1 MIKPK
6 VSVIIP
12 VYNESK
18 YIKECIQNCTSQ
30 SLDDIEIIVVD
41 DCSTDDTCEK
51 INLEAQK
58 DNRIKLIRLK
68 ENRRQGFAR
77 NIGIKEAKAD
87 YIMFLDVDD
96 RYSNDC
102 IEKMYNKIVKD
113 NSDMTVCKFF
123 LIENG
128 KDITLPNIE
137 FCANFATF
145 PKVFHDGYTYKD
157 FRDKID
163 LFNRRNVIWDK
174 IYKKSFLNENGIE
187 FPAGMFCEDDVF
199 TLRCIF
205 RAKKITIL
213 DERLVYYTLN
223 RFNSSS
229 NLKDKTSFDCFRL
242 YSLLKE
248 DLIKLGIF
256 AEIENEY
263 MRFEVYSVLHFYDGI
278 KKKYKK
284 EFFNTMQA
292 DFSQFRYYIENA
304 ENKIHDKRTF
314 TIIET
319 VLKSNHPK
327 FAINFFLRKLFK
339 KPF

>member
-1 MIKPK
+1 MTKPK

-18 YIKECIQNCTSQ
+18 YIKDCIRNCTSQ
-30 SLDDIEIIVVD
+30 TMDDIEIIVVD
-41 DCSTDDTCEK
+41 DKSTDDTREK
-51 INLEAQK
+51 VLAECQR
-58 DNRIKLIRLK
+58 DNRVKLIPLK
-68 ENRRQGFAR
+68 ENRKQGFAR
-77 NIGIKEAKAD
+77 NIGIQEAKAD

-96 RYSNDC
+96 KYSCDC
-102 IEKMYNKIVKD
+102 VEKMYNKIVKD
-113 NSDMTVCKFF
+113 KSDMTVCKFF
-123 LIENG
+123 LIEDG

-137 FCANFATF
+137 FCANYATL
-145 PKVFHDGYTYKD
+145 PKVFHDGYCYKD

-174 IYKKSFLNENGIE
+174 IYKKSFLVDNGIE

-199 TLRCIF
+199 TLRAVF

-213 DERLVYYTLN
+213 DERLVYYTVN
-223 RFNSSS
+223 RLNSSS
-229 NLKDKTSFDCFRL
+229 NLKDRTSFDCFKL
-242 YSLLKE
+242 YHLLKE

-256 AEIENEY
+256 NEIENEY
-263 MRFEVYSVLHFYDGI
+263 MRFEVYSVLHFYDEI

-284 EFFNTMQA
+284 EFFKTMQS
-292 DFSQFRYYIENA
+292 DFSQFRYYIENP

-319 VLKSNHPK
+319 VLKSSHTR
-327 FAINFFLRKLFK
+327 FAINFFLRKLLK
-339 KPF
+339 RPF